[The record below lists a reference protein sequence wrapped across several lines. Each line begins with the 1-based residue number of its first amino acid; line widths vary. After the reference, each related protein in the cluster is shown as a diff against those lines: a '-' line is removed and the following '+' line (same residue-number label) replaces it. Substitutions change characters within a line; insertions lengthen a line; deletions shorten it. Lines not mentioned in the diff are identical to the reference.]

1 MSKRGWLI
9 WAAWF
14 SILAIIVVTLLPI
27 GLRPATGFSPNI
39 ERFVVMAIVGAL
51 FVMAYPSRF
60 WLIVVSL
67 ACVSA
72 LIEPLQF
79 FAAGRHPSFKDV
91 VVKLSGGL
99 AGAIVG
105 GFASR
110 ALASSKD
117 GFR

>member
-1 MSKRGWLI
+1 MSVERGCLI

-14 SILAIIVVTLLPI
+14 SILAIIVVSLLPI
-27 GLRPATGFSPNI
+27 GFRPATGFSPNI
-39 ERFVVMAIVGAL
+39 ERVVVMAIVGAL

-60 WLIVVSL
+60 WSIVVSL

-91 VVKLSGGL
+91 FVKLSGVL

-105 GFASR
+105 CCASH
-110 ALASSKD
+110 ALVKLK
-117 GFR
+117 R